1 MVRSLL
7 SIIDTLSNDFKAFE
21 EQALDPTKDFINVK
35 ENRVTIITGANQMV
49 FWQGCNVTVIEKDS
63 EGVEHF
69 RRLIGNP
76 NGQGRVEQGTKLYIT
91 DRKSVV

>member
-7 SIIDTLSNDFKAFE
+7 SITDTLSNDFKAFE

-49 FWQGCNVTVIEKDS
+49 FW
-63 EGVEHF
+63 
-69 RRLIGNP
+69 P
-76 NGQGRVEQGTKLYIT
+76 
-91 DRKSVV
+91 